1 MADDKQPGETSVADL
16 WMSVT
21 AEDPWSPELFDEIRR
36 FLRDAL
42 PQSPRFV
49 GLDGQA
55 WTDELVEDLAASCY
69 CTVILGQPLEPRDGK
84 PRPGQL
90 AKLQA
95 MVREGA
101 NCGGYLRQMVRNFV
115 EDLRRRHD
123 PHRPAIF
130 RRIQKA
136 LIEWEG
142 EGRITVTKR
151 RDGRIDRQSVVTF
164 LPPVPASREL
174 AELGPFLRGWPAW
187 GRVAARLAT
196 KGTEATAEVFEL
208 LEHVAA
214 FGAGPMLL
222 DALLTVLNECVPE
235 KREQLGQAAVEGA
248 PDDSVDAGD
257 PDALT
262 ERIRAAIEA
271 RPGLGVHR
279 ERMAKIWTAFT
290 AERDRYEPSQ
300 DHPFYVPN
308 QTSLG
313 KLCGLERQRA
323 SEAWNKIRELVA
335 EELGPAVAD
344 MLGDRPSHT

>member
-1 MADDKQPGETSVADL
+1 MADDKQPRETSVADL
-16 WMSVT
+16 WLSVT
-21 AEDPWSPELFDEIRR
+21 AEDPWSPELLDEIRR

-55 WTDELVEDLAASCY
+55 WTDELVEDLATSCY
-69 CTVILGQPLEPRDGK
+69 FTVILGQPLEPHGGK

-95 MVREGA
+95 MAREGA

-136 LIEWEG
+136 LIEWEDQ
-142 EGRITVTKR
+142 GRITVTKR

-164 LPPVPASREL
+164 LPPVSASKEV

-222 DALLTVLNECVPE
+222 DALLTVLYECVPE
-235 KREQLGQAAVEGA
+235 SREQLGQEAVEGA
-248 PDDSVDAGD
+248 ADDSVDAGD
-257 PDALT
+257 PDALM
-262 ERIRAAIEA
+262 ERVRVAIET

-279 ERMAKIWTAFT
+279 DRMAKMWAAFT
-290 AERDRYEPSQ
+290 AERDRYDPSEE
-300 DHPFYVPN
+300 HPFYVPN

-335 EELGPAVAD
+335 DELGPAVAD
-344 MLGDRPSHT
+344 MLGDRPSDT